1 MRKHFI
7 LFILLVL
14 SMSTPVLACTDDSA
28 TSTIASLDMSG
39 SFEAGGTSNPI
50 DKAYLADKSAAVT
63 TSDIIAV
70 ETKYLNAWKTQLQYV
85 YGGLLLNMDI
95 KYRSDL
101 RAAQQ
106 AWVTWNSS
114 ESTLLNSYL
123 ADKQGTV
130 WGIVGA
136 SNARARY
143 RERALEVMALYYDV
157 TQHAEWLM
165 DSQSSSATNS

>member
-1 MRKHFI
+1 M
-7 LFILLVL
+7 
-14 SMSTPVLACTDDSA
+14 
-28 TSTIASLDMSG
+28 
-39 SFEAGGTSNPI
+39 
-50 DKAYLADKSAAVT
+50 
-63 TSDIIAV
+63 
-70 ETKYLNAWKTQLQYV
+70 

>member
-95 KYRSDL
+95 
-101 RAAQQ
+101 
-106 AWVTWNSS
+106 
-114 ESTLLNSYL
+114 SYL